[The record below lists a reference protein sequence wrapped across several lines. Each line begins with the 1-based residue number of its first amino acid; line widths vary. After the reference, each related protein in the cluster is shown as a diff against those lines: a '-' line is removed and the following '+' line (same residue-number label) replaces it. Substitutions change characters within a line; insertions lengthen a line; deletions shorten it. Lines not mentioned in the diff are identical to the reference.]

1 MVSIFLTPYNDGYLL
16 FTAESGAAKEADRH
30 HLDPYCDG
38 KLGTDTETRNG
49 VRCQLCDIV

>member
-1 MVSIFLTPYNDGYLL
+1 MYMVSIFLTPYNDGYLL

-49 VRCQLCDIV
+49 VRR